1 MKLKTLGCFIQRPTI
16 VQSIAARPGS
26 RAFMNAGGVVVDFYG
41 FVATS
46 PDRTG

>member
-16 VQSIAARPGS
+16 VQSIAGS
-26 RAFMNAGGVVVDFYG
+26 RAFINAGGVVVDFYG